1 MWYIYLFVVLI
12 ILSIIYYYIFKKDV
26 LSVSF
31 ISCLVFALSTLAAV
45 ISYKLGNSWNYI
57 ELHKQTAIYIV
68 IAMICVGVGEH
79 IVRIF
84 FKKKKKEENEIKLIE
99 ITQFKILICIVF
111 LLITFLLI
119 YIDMSKITNTKVIS
133 EMINIYK
140 TNSAMYNDS
149 DNIEQINFIY
159 TQMYRVSTAIGII
172 FLYIYVNNMCF
183 NHKLKYNFRFITPII
198 ISMCLS
204 IFLGGRSAIMRFIVA
219 AFIFFMIIYNKK
231 KKINLKKFITIT
243 ISILIIVL
251 PLFYILLGAIGQ
263 TTQTNFG
270 NYITFYLGSPIPSF
284 DEYLEDSWTD
294 EVLSEQFGEHTFIG
308 IQQILYKLGIIDYY
322 NVYQSEWIDFG
333 NGLKCNVFTGIK
345 TYLQDFGVGGV
356 IIFQILFGIIYTYLY
371 LKGKNDYKYLIFYG
385 LIGITLIDQF
395 RSEKIFNVLVRI
407 DTIVYIISIL
417 IITMFIF
424 NIKYEGNYNE
434 DE

>member
-1 MWYIYLFVVLI
+1 MWYIYLFIELI
-12 ILSIIYYYIFKKDV
+12 ILAIIYYYIFKKDV

-31 ISCLVFALSTLAAV
+31 ISCLVFALSTLAAF
-45 ISYKLGNSWNYI
+45 ISYKLGNSWNYV
-57 ELHKQTAIYIV
+57 ELHRQTATYVIIGMGCVGIGEYIV
-68 IAMICVGVGEH
+68 RM
-79 IVRIF
+79 F
-84 FKKKKKEENEIKLIE
+84 FKGNKKQENEIKLIE
-99 ITQFKILICIVF
+99 ITHFKILLCIIF
-111 LLITFLLI
+111 LLVTFLLI
-119 YIDMSKITNTKVIS
+119 YMDMSKITNTTVIS

-204 IFLGGRSAIMRFIVA
+204 IFLGGRSSVMRFIVA

-231 KKINLKKFITIT
+231 KKIKLQKFIVIT
-243 ISILIIVL
+243 VSILIIVL

-263 TTQTNFG
+263 STQTDFA

-284 DEYLEDSWTD
+284 DEYLESTSTT
-294 EVLSEQFGEHTFIG
+294 EVLSQNFGEHTFIG
-308 IQQILYKLGIIDYY
+308 IQQILYKLNVIDYY
-322 NVYQSEWIDFG
+322 NVYQTEWIDFG

-345 TYLQDFGVGGV
+345 TYFQDFGLGG
-356 IIFQILFGIIYTYLY
+356 IIVFQILFGMVYTFLY
-371 LKGKNDYKYLIFYG
+371 LKGKNNYKYLIFYG

-395 RSEKIFNVLVRI
+395 RSEKIFNTLVRI
-407 DTIVYIISIL
+407 DTAVYIVSIIL
-417 IITMFIF
+417 ITMFLF
-424 NIKYEGNYNE
+424 NIKVEK
-434 DE
+434 

>member
-1 MWYIYLFVVLI
+1 MWYVYLFI
-12 ILSIIYYYIFKKDV
+12 ILIFLAIIYYYIFKKDV

-31 ISCLVFALSTLAAV
+31 ISCLVFALSTLAAF
-45 ISYKLGNSWNYI
+45 ISSKLEGSWNYI
-57 ELHKQTAIYIV
+57 EIHKQTALYIV
-68 IAMICVGVGEH
+68 IAMVCVGIGEYL
-79 IVRIF
+79 VRIF
-84 FKKKKKEENEIKLIE
+84 FKNKKKEENEIKLIE
-99 ITQFKILICIVF
+99 ITHFKILICIIF
-111 LLITFLLI
+111 LLITFLFI

-204 IFLGGRSAIMRFIVA
+204 IFLGGRSSIMRFIVA

-251 PLFYILLGAIGQ
+251 PLFYVLLGAIGQ
-263 TTQTNFG
+263 TTQTNFV

-284 DEYLEDSWTD
+284 DEYLVDSLTNN
-294 EVLSEQFGEHTFIG
+294 VLSEQFGEHTFIG

-322 NVYQSEWIDFG
+322 NVYQSEWTDFG

-345 TYLQDFGVGGV
+345 TYFQDFGFGGV
-356 IIFQILFGIIYTYLY
+356 VIFQILFGMLYTYLY
-371 LKGKNDYKYLIFYG
+371 LKGKNNYKYLIFYG

-407 DTIVYIISIL
+407 DTIVYIVSIFV
-417 IITMFIF
+417 ITMFLF
-424 NIKYEGNYNE
+424 NIRLKK
-434 DE
+434 